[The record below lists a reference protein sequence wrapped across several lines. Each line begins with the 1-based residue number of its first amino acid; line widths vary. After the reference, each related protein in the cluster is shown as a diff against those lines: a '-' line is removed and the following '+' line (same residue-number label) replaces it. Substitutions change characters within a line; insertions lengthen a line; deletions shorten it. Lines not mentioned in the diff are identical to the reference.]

1 MLGSDRYACV
11 RGHGSNIAP
20 RSPAN
25 ERGGQET
32 SAATGCFV
40 PVLAGGCE
48 PRATVWVAFGK
59 TQQGET
65 GTVVIKTASRSSI
78 PGGSA
83 GEAVALMLGVL
94 PTFVRIEQAA

>member
-11 RGHGSNIAP
+11 RDHGSNIAP
-20 RSPAN
+20 RSQAN
-25 ERGGQET
+25 EGGVRKL
-32 SAATGCFV
+32 AR
-40 PVLAGGCE
+40 PWDVLSLCWLGCE
-48 PRATVWVAFGK
+48 PGATVWVAFCK

-83 GEAVALMLGVL
+83 GEAGALMLGVL
-94 PTFVRIEQAA
+94 PAFVRIEQAA